1 MKKPRCGVS
10 DIGEYSVFRGRP
22 KWNKNDIKYSIE
34 NYTPDMKRSDVDII
48 LQRALKLWSDVTPL
62 RFTRSSSSQ
71 ADIKISF
78 SSRDHGDGHPFD
90 GPTGILAHAFSPSS
104 GLGGDTHFDLDERWT
119 KDSRDFNLFLV
130 AGHEFGHALGLDH
143 SNDRKAL
150 MFPTYLYVNTN
161 GYKLPADDVRGIQ
174 SIYGPPTSAPV
185 PKPPITP
192 RPPKCN
198 PKLSIDA
205 ATKLK
210 GDTLFFKDMK
220 NSRTSKVVTG
230 FIKST
235 WPTVPSSIDAAF
247 EFSQGYALLFKG
259 SKYWAIS
266 GNSVLRGF
274 PRSIS
279 DFNIPQNVRKIDA
292 AVRISAKR
300 KILFFVGNRY
310 WSYDECRRQMDP
322 GYPRLIA
329 GDFKGFRSKV
339 DAVFHNDGECQFDS
353 KYNYIFKTTG

>member
-174 SIYGPPTSAPV
+174 SIYVESQD
-185 PKPPITP
+185 
-192 RPPKCN
+192 N
-198 PKLSIDA
+198 LSNFCMMLNVLIFNRNINCEP
-205 ATKLK
+205 
-210 GDTLFFKDMK
+210 FFFRSYVRK